1 MAATITLVGI
11 CLVGIGA
18 LGFLLSLMIYGV
30 LTSTAKSPA
39 RPGDLESRRSFE
51 QSMKFEGGLALVGVV
66 LFVLGV
72 AVQVATA

>member
-1 MAATITLVGI
+1 MAATITLVGL
-11 CLVGIGA
+11 CLVGTGA

-30 LTSTAKSPA
+30 LTPTAKSPA